1 MKSISI
7 LVPLHIMPTEKHITT
22 IMFENL
28 LPELKSQFNVS
39 IFWLVY
45 RPEKIIDFKIPTN
58 LGKIIDIHDFDNCV
72 DVINEIKPDIIYEN
86 EDRGIIDLACEL
98 AAIYLKIPVIVP
110 INNASINLTFSKKYQ
125 FSHLIKILKTFFY
138 KQSSSNSK
146 INNPSSVKGNCYLT
160 KFNFLLKTMKASRV
174 NIFKRLSFFY
184 IIFKSMLSE
193 KPPIFSNST
202 NNMYRLENENLVIP
216 LLQKG
221 FSKSTLYVT
230 GNPIYDLA
238 FKKINL
244 FKNKNQAEKIRVLF
258 TPLQLYENGLWSK
271 GHQFSSIESIISS
284 ISSNSD
290 MELITKL
297 HPSSIS
303 LSDYKNIINK
313 FDSQVKI
320 SQSGDILDYLS
331 KSDVIISFPGSS
343 TVFVYALVA
352 RKPIILCNFYN
363 QEKHQILEKNLAIE
377 CTNINS
383 LTKQIHSVISKEQLS
398 TQQVDSFLQQNYFKT
413 DGNSTKRLSDAI
425 VDFLSRPR

>member
-1 MKSISI
+1 
-7 LVPLHIMPTEKHITT
+7 
-22 IMFENL
+22 
-28 LPELKSQFNVS
+28 
-39 IFWLVY
+39 
-45 RPEKIIDFKIPTN
+45 
-58 LGKIIDIHDFDNCV
+58 
-72 DVINEIKPDIIYEN
+72 
-86 EDRGIIDLACEL
+86 
-98 AAIYLKIPVIVP
+98 
-110 INNASINLTFSKKYQ
+110 
-125 FSHLIKILKTFFY
+125 
-138 KQSSSNSK
+138 
-146 INNPSSVKGNCYLT
+146 
-160 KFNFLLKTMKASRV
+160 
-174 NIFKRLSFFY
+174 
-184 IIFKSMLSE
+184 
-193 KPPIFSNST
+193 
-202 NNMYRLENENLVIP
+202 
-216 LLQKG
+216 
-221 FSKSTLYVT
+221 
-230 GNPIYDLA
+230 
-238 FKKINL
+238 
-244 FKNKNQAEKIRVLF
+244 
-258 TPLQLYENGLWSK
+258 
-271 GHQFSSIESIISS
+271 
-284 ISSNSD
+284 